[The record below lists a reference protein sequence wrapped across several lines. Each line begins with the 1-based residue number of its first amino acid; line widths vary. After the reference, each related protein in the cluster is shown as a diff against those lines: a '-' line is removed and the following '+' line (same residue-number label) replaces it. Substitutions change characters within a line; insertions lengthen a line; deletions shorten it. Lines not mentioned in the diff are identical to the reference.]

1 MKRKRLPISQ
11 DGFTLME
18 LLVVILIIGLLTGIV
33 APRLLG
39 QISKSEV
46 TAARAQLA
54 AFDKALQAY
63 RIDMGRFPS
72 SAQGLAAL
80 IAAPPAERRWSGPYL
95 QGEVPLDPWGKA
107 YEYRIPGRNGQD
119 YEIISR
125 GRDGAPGGTGPD
137 ADVGM

>member
-1 MKRKRLPISQ
+1 MKGRRQLLRQ

-46 TAARAQLA
+46 TAARAQIA
-54 AFDKALQAY
+54 AFDKALQGY

-80 IAAPPAERRWSGPYL
+80 TAAPPAEKRWSGPYL
-95 QGEVPLDPWGKA
+95 QGDVPLDPWGRA
-107 YEYRIPGRNGQD
+107 YEYRTPGGKGHD
-119 YEIISR
+119 YEIISL
-125 GRDGAPGGTGPD
+125 GRDGVRGGTGPD